1 MLKATTL
8 KIADTAIVRCQG
20 RILVGEDFAILR
32 NAVMKD
38 CSAKLVVLD
47 MAGVRRIDAGGLGLL
62 LGLRDWTR
70 RNGVEFK
77 LMNVRPKVE
86 RVINVARIQNLFEF
100 WTVRDM
106 FDLIHL
112 SQVANAV
119 GACALWLG
127 GNAVYDP
134 PAA

>member
-1 MLKATTL
+1 MLKTTTL
-8 KIADTAIVRCQG
+8 KISDTAIVRCQG
-20 RILVGEDFAILR
+20 RLLVGEDFAILR
-32 NAVMKD
+32 NAIMKD

-70 RNGVEFK
+70 KSGIRFK

-86 RVINVARIQNLFEF
+86 RVIKVARIHHVFEF
-100 WTVRDM
+100 WTVHDM

-127 GNAVYDP
+127 GKTVYDP